1 MNVNN
6 DSDCLRCV
14 IDSDILIDYLRG
26 YHAALEFIDA
36 LIAAESQ
43 ACFSVI
49 SEAEIYANVRPGEE
63 CAIEALFDSL
73 NRVAVS
79 GDIARKAGEY
89 RAHYGRS
96 HGLTLPDALIA
107 ATAFVIAANLFTRN
121 VRHYPMTD
129 VSVENQVLLFLSKL
143 RENMIWF

>member
-1 MNVNN
+1 MNVSN
-6 DSDCLRCV
+6 DLDCPRCV
-14 IDSDILIDYLRG
+14 IDSDILIDHLRG
-26 YHAALEFIDA
+26 YSAALEFIDA
-36 LIAAESQ
+36 LPADKGQ

-63 CAIEALFDSL
+63 SAIEALFDSL

-79 GDIARKAGEY
+79 GEIARKAGEY
-89 RAHYGRS
+89 RAQYGRS

-107 ATAFVIAANLFTRN
+107 ATAFVIAAELFTRN

-129 VSVENQVLLFLSKL
+129 VRIITPYVLASHQDATA
-143 RENMIWF
+143 

>member
-6 DSDCLRCV
+6 DSDCPRWV
-14 IDSDILIDYLRG
+14 IDSDILIDHLRG
-26 YHAALEFIDA
+26 YRAAQEFIDA
-36 LIAAESQ
+36 LIAGEGQ

-63 CAIEALFDSL
+63 NATEALFDSL

-79 GDIARKAGEY
+79 GEIARKAGEY
-89 RAHYGRS
+89 RAQYGRS

-107 ATAFVIAANLFTRN
+107 ATAFVIAADLFTRN
-121 VRHYPMTD
+121 TRHYPMTD
-129 VSVENQVLLFLSKL
+129 VRIIAPYALTGQ
-143 RENMIWF
+143 

>member
-6 DSDCLRCV
+6 DSDCPRCV
-14 IDSDILIDYLRG
+14 LDSDILIDYLRG
-26 YHAALEFIDA
+26 YHAALKFIDA
-36 LIAAESQ
+36 LIAAEGQ

-49 SEAEIYANVRPGEE
+49 SEAEIYANVRSGEE
-63 CAIEALFDSL
+63 RAIEALFDSL

-79 GDIARKAGEY
+79 GEIARKAGEY

-107 ATAFVIAANLFTRN
+107 AMAFVITADLFTRN

-129 VSVENQVLLFLSKL
+129 VRISAPYVLAHHQDS
-143 RENMIWF
+143 MA

>member
-1 MNVNN
+1 MNVSN
-6 DSDCLRCV
+6 DLDCPRCV
-14 IDSDILIDYLRG
+14 IDSDILIDHLRG
-26 YHAALEFIDA
+26 YSAALEFIDA
-36 LIAAESQ
+36 LPADKGQ

-63 CAIEALFDSL
+63 SAIEALFDSL

-79 GDIARKAGEY
+79 GEIARKAGEY
-89 RAHYGRS
+89 RAQYGRS

-107 ATAFVIAANLFTRN
+107 ATAFVIAAELFTRN

-129 VSVENQVLLFLSKL
+129 VRIIAPYVLASHQDATA
-143 RENMIWF
+143 

>member
-1 MNVNN
+1 MNVSN
-6 DSDCLRCV
+6 DLDCPRCV
-14 IDSDILIDYLRG
+14 IDSDILIDHLRG
-26 YHAALEFIDA
+26 YSTALEFIDA
-36 LIAAESQ
+36 LPTDKGQ

-63 CAIEALFDSL
+63 SAIEALFDSL

-79 GDIARKAGEY
+79 GEIARKAGEY
-89 RAHYGRS
+89 RAQYGRS

-107 ATAFVIAANLFTRN
+107 ATAFVIAAELFTRN

-129 VSVENQVLLFLSKL
+129 VRIIAPYVLASHQDATA
-143 RENMIWF
+143 